1 MDVDLTQI
9 VTATSKRMPAGRA
22 QSMAA
27 SQTMLDAFAKTLT
40 STQDRQQDNESFI
53 DHGTDNRSSDR
64 HLSDRDVD
72 SQHHDDRDN
81 NGQDH
86 YSRDR
91 DDRDTD
97 SNEHGSRTDD
107 NPGAS
112 TVR

>member
-53 DHGTDNRSSDR
+53 DRGTDNRSSDR

-72 SQHHDDRDN
+72 SRHHDD
-81 NGQDH
+81 H
-86 YSRDR
+86 TLDR
-91 DDRDTD
+91 EIARH
-97 SNEHGSRTDD
+97 NC
-107 NPGAS
+107 
-112 TVR
+112 